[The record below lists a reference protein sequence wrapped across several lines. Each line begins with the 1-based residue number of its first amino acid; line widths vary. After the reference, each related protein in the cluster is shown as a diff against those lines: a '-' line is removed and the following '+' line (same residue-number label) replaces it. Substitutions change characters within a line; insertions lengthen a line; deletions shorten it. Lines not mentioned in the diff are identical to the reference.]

1 MENLKNSVK
10 ENFDKIKESTENI
23 SNNIKENIESIKPN
37 MIYENFNLTNEIV
50 LDT

>member
-37 MIYENFNLTNEIV
+37 MKITYF
-50 LDT
+50 